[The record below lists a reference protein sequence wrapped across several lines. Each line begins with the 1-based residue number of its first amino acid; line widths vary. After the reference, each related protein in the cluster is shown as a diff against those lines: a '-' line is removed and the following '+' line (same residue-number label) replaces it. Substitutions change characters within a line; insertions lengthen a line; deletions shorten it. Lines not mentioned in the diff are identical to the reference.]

1 MNLEDN
7 KRLVA
12 EYPFLAVY
20 DISNKSEIDYC
31 FTMLDDMPPGWKKAF
46 GEEICKEIKDVLIK
60 HDCLNEYSVIQI
72 KEKFGMLRWYGNRTS
87 RDIEQIISK
96 YEEKSGYTCICCGAP
111 ATQMILNWISPICD
125 ECLNNTISKPST
137 MPIDEYWSELNEE

>member
-20 DISNKSEIDYC
+20 DIANKSEIDYC
-31 FTMLDDMPPGWKKAF
+31 FTMLDEMPPGWKEAF
-46 GEEICKEIKDVLIK
+46 GEEICKEIKDVLVE
-60 HDCLNEYSVIQI
+60 HNCLNEYSVLQI

-87 RDIEQIISK
+87 REIEQIIAK
-96 YEEKSGYTCICCGAP
+96 YEEKSGHTCICCGAP

-125 ECLNNTISKPST
+125 ECLDYAISKPPT
-137 MPIDEYWSELNEE
+137 KPIDEYWNELNEE